1 MDTIDEHNEQAD
13 KVKSQLLELMQG
25 LDAYVALTALTYT
38 MSSVIVG
45 INGIDNVEKD
55 EQLCD
60 IANKSLR
67 HCVEYAREYL
77 KNVIAN

>member
-1 MDTIDEHNEQAD
+1 MDTLGEHNEQAD
-13 KVKSQLLELMQG
+13 KVKGQLLELMQG

-45 INGIDNVEKD
+45 INGIDNVERD

-60 IANKSLR
+60 IADTSLR

-77 KNVIAN
+77 KNVITN